1 MPIRREDI
9 EAFPVLSFWYGLGYD
24 ELMEMPNWVLK
35 LYAEALP
42 GLLAE
47 YQALH
52 LTATSYPYMT
62 KEGQRGVQRRL
73 RQSIRGGVESTRR
86 PKITRDAYKARMAA
100 MGFGWEDV
108 PPQKTET
115 EESE

>member
-1 MPIRREDI
+1 MATLREDI
-9 EAFPVLSFWYGLGYD
+9 ERFPTLTFWYGIGYN
-24 ELMEMPNWVLK
+24 ELMEMPNWALR

-52 LTATSYPYMT
+52 LTASAYPYMT

-73 RQSIRGGVESTRR
+73 RQNIRERGEDRRRKLTRTALR
-86 PKITRDAYKARMAA
+86 ARMKSL
-100 MGFGWEDV
+100 GFGWEDV
-108 PPQKTET
+108 SKKKKT

>member
-1 MPIRREDI
+1 MATLREDI
-9 EAFPVLSFWYGLGYD
+9 EQFPTLTFWYGLSYD
-24 ELMEMPNWVLK
+24 ELMEMPNWVLR

-47 YQALH
+47 YQAIH
-52 LTATSYPYMT
+52 LTAASYPYMT

-73 RQSIRGGVESTRR
+73 RQSIRRQERVRQ
-86 PKITRDAYKARMAA
+86 PKLTRDAYKARMEAL
-100 MGFGWEDV
+100 GFGWEDV
-108 PPQKTET
+108 SPQKKT